1 VSRFEELS
9 VFLKEF
15 GYEGVCCL
23 KAEPVMLKLDRD
35 GVAIFWKIERFKCKG
50 VLRMEKVENWNQ
62 VCMCCLLENEKR
74 KIAVAVTHLKATQKE
89 FLEELRCRQVLE
101 FTKRYDDWLIQEKP
115 DLTLFVG
122 DLNSTPGNKA
132 WKGLALATLEQRGYK
147 SSWHVFFSEELK
159 NNTVATYCSGS
170 LREVGLYDYIFYT
183 PFDAVSVKGCEGP
196 RPIEG
201 IRPTTTDNPSDHL
214 FLLVNFQ
221 FKKEPLST

>member
-1 VSRFEELS
+1 LNVVACGLEKRALKPWDHVNVKGSRGNDVATLILSKNADIICLEEVSRFEELS

-101 FTKRYDDWLIQEKP
+101 FTKRYDDWLIHEKP

-132 WKGLALATLEQRGYK
+132 WKGLALASLEQRGYK
-147 SSWHVFFSEELK
+147 SSWHVFFLPK
-159 NNTVATYCSGS
+159 N
-170 LREVGLYDYIFYT
+170 
-183 PFDAVSVKGCEGP
+183 
-196 RPIEG
+196 
-201 IRPTTTDNPSDHL
+201 
-214 FLLVNFQ
+214 
-221 FKKEPLST
+221 